1 MTLCRLVVGAL
12 VVLWAFAL
20 FILAVGTFGWFGQE
34 RDPLSGIFLVV
45 LGQPWVMAIDA
56 LPGPL
61 RPWAAA
67 LAPLINIAL
76 VAALCSALGRR
87 SRSSG

>member
-1 MTLCRLVVGAL
+1 VHGLGI
-12 VVLWAFAL
+12 AL

-34 RDPLSGIFLVV
+34 RDPLSGIFLIV
-45 LGQPWVMAIDA
+45 LGQPWVMAIDS
-56 LPGPL
+56 LPDPL

>member
-1 MTLCRLVVGAL
+1 MTLCRLLVAAM

-20 FILAVGTFGWFGQE
+20 FVLAVGTFGWFGQE
-34 RDPLSGIFLVV
+34 RDPLSGIFLIV
-45 LGQPWVMAIDA
+45 LGQPWVMAIDGLSA
-56 LPGPL
+56 PL

-76 VAALCSALGRR
+76 AAAICRALGRHRR
-87 SRSSG
+87 SLR